1 MICDIKILYH
11 GLEVQ
16 MQEKETNELEKV
28 LGKTHLSDF
37 STFVSDNKESML
49 SDSNSFS
56 TYIKDLLSA
65 KGLKQQDVFLK
76 ADVPERYGYKLL
88 SGEKHTKQRDV
99 IVRICYAAEFT
110 LQETQR
116 ALRKYGMPEL
126 YAKDKRDALV
136 MIAFNER
143 PGSIID
149 VNTMLK
155 EHGFQTLRT
164 SGVQE

>member
-1 MICDIKILYH
+1 
-11 GLEVQ
+11 
-16 MQEKETNELEKV
+16 MQEKDTNELEHV

-37 STFVSDNKESML
+37 SSYVSGNKDSML

-56 TYIKDLLSA
+56 TYVKELLSA
-65 KGLKQQDVFLK
+65 KGLKQQDIFLK

-99 IVRICYAAEFT
+99 IIRICYAAEFT

-116 ALRKYGMPEL
+116 ALKKYGMAEL
-126 YAKDKRDALV
+126 YAKEKRDALV

-155 EHGFQTLRT
+155 EHGFPPLRN